1 MMPSSVA
8 EREKTDRNMK
18 IIGITGGVGAGK
30 SEILAYIRKQYN
42 CQVILADNVAH
53 QVEEPGQKCYN
64 ELVALL
70 GADILNPDG
79 TIQKARMAAKIF
91 ADSLLLVKVNE
102 IVHPAVKEYI
112 LQEIAQKKAEGKLDF
127 LFIEAAL
134 LIEAGYEQIVD
145 ELWYID
151 TKIEIRRERLKA
163 SRAYSDERINQI
175 LQGQLSEEEF
185 RQHCKVVIDNSG
197 SLAKAYQQIDEKLG
211 EYLCQK

>member
-1 MMPSSVA
+1 MMPSNIA
-8 EREKTDRNMK
+8 EREKTGRNMK

-30 SEILAYIRKQYN
+30 SEILAYIREHYN

-70 GADILNPDG
+70 GADILNQDG
-79 TIQKARMAAKIF
+79 TIQKTRMAAKIF
-91 ADSLLLVKVNE
+91 ADSRLLAKVNE
-102 IVHPAVKEYI
+102 LVHPAVKEYI
-112 LQEIAQKKAEGKLDF
+112 LQKIAEKKKEGKLDF

-134 LIEAGYEQIVD
+134 LIEDGYEQIVD
-145 ELWYID
+145 ELWYIY
-151 TKIEIRRERLKA
+151 TKLDIRRERLKA
-163 SRAYSDERINQI
+163 SRAYSDEKINQI

-185 RQHCKVVIDNSG
+185 RKHCKVVIDNSG
-197 SLAKAYQQIDEKLG
+197 SLAEAYQQIDEKLG